1 MTARLALAS
10 LLLVGACAE
19 PPVTYSAPIGIR
31 LQAKSAGAFNGVV
44 ADDKAIT
51 TEQGNPYG
59 VFISSTKEQ
68 LAGKSPT
75 AIVIE
80 GAMLHLGD
88 ASTNVTALPEVF
100 SGSIA
105 FGFLINDS
113 NNSYGIASGEIDA
126 ATGETVEL
134 DPRFDS
140 AALTEF
146 DYLKLLGG
154 QFKVWARG
162 PAASG
167 FADKAAS
174 ADLEV
179 TLTFSAFE

>member
-1 MTARLALAS
+1 MTARFALVSVLLA
-10 LLLVGACAE
+10 GACAD
-19 PPVTYSAPIGIR
+19 PPVTYSSPIGIR
-31 LQAKSAGAFNGVV
+31 LQAKSTGAFNGVV

-51 TEQGNPYG
+51 TEQGNPYAA
-59 VFISSTKEQ
+59 FITGSKEL
-68 LAGKSPT
+68 LAGKTPT

-80 GAMLHLGD
+80 GAMLRLGET
-88 ASTNVTALPEVF
+88 STNVTALPEVF
-100 SGSIA
+100 SGSIDI
-105 FGFLINDS
+105 GFLINDS
-113 NNSYGIASGEIDA
+113 NNSYGVASGEVEP
-126 ATGETVEL
+126 ATRQGLEL

-162 PAASG
+162 TAAQG
-167 FADKAAS
+167 FADRSAS

>member
-1 MTARLALAS
+1 
-10 LLLVGACAE
+10 
-19 PPVTYSAPIGIR
+19 VTYSTPIGIR
-31 LQAKSAGAFNGVV
+31 FHAKSEGALNGVV
-44 ADDKAIT
+44 TDDKAIA

-59 VFISSTKEQ
+59 AFISTTKEQ

-80 GAMLHLGD
+80 GAMLRLGD
-88 ASTNVTALPEVF
+88 ESTNVTALPDVF
-100 SGSIA
+100 AGSIDI
-105 FGFLINDS
+105 GFLINDS
-113 NNSYGIASGEIDA
+113 GNSYGVASGEIEA
-126 ATGETVEL
+126 ATAETLEL
-134 DPRFDS
+134 DPHFDS
-140 AALTEF
+140 AALSEF

-162 PAASG
+162 SAARG